1 MGIFESVRDIFKVD
15 SRCDKLALSIIEET
29 KKICKPYIEA
39 ENAVKEAPEIVKGN
53 EDKIKT
59 FLKALA
65 SVMGQMSQI
74 VEEMDSIGSLMKK
87 NHFRDLYKS
96 KKHEKLA
103 AVLIN
108 ELKGNDY
115 VLPINVVQY
124 APRVKLFMEQ
134 IEKLLQKNQ
143 ALISQMQENDKK
155 QMQENDKKQMQE
167 NDKKQRQDNDKKQ
180 MQEMIIK
187 NNEQIKGLLGE
198 MESLFAKSD
207 GGLEKYKIWI
217 EEVNGFRSR
226 IDKYGLKSSDKILTN
241 CADEVNVEINNDT
254 KAFEKLGRMQTIL
267 SSMVKDRESVDLENT
282 YEDISLGINGS
293 IDVFK
298 KNLNNIKNKVSEGS
312 NYYNSVNDKD
322 KEILVSVFNYLN
334 DEIEK
339 YKWDSTKTSSENGK
353 KFVQWADS
361 ICSEL
366 IIDNRADEE
375 IQQWYNVMKNK
386 LKDVKDDLEEQKE
399 WKKKFPREW
408 KQAINKVK
416 KEEKG

>member
-124 APRVKLFMEQ
+124 APRVELLMGQ
-134 IEKLLQKNQ
+134 IEKLLQENQ
-143 ALISQMQENDKK
+143 ALLSRM
-155 QMQENDKKQMQE
+155 
-167 NDKKQRQDNDKKQ
+167 QDNDEKQ
-180 MQEMIIK
+180 TQETIMR
-187 NNEQIKGLLGE
+187 QIDGVFGE
-198 MESLFAKSD
+198 MKSLFEKSKER
-207 GGLEKYKIWI
+207 GGLEKYETWI
-217 EEVNGFRSR
+217 EGVNGFENS
-226 IDKYGLKSSDKILTN
+226 IVEYSLQPSNGILAN
-241 CADEVNVEINNDT
+241 CAKEVSVKINNDA
-254 KAFEKLGRMQTIL
+254 KAFEEVGRMQTIL
-267 SSMVKDRESVDLENT
+267 YSMVKDGGSVNLENT
-282 YEDISLGINGS
+282 YKDISLGINGS
-293 IDVFK
+293 IYVFK

-375 IQQWYNVMKNK
+375 IQQLYNVMKNK